1 MNDRF
6 ADKVTEKQTELNVC
20 FPLAYS
26 HFRANHRV
34 AEIGGQTMLKV
45 LVTGSSGRIGRA
57 FFAAYQERYQF
68 VLTDLNEPTYPVS
81 GQHHF
86 VRSDL
91 SDANAAAV
99 LCQGVD
105 TVVHLAGVPDPNA
118 EIDEVLPA
126 NILATTYLIEA
137 ARQANVRRFVFASS
151 AQTIEGYPVDRQI
164 VPGMAVAPANLYGV
178 SKCYGEALCSLY
190 ATQHGMSCVSLR
202 IGAFEP
208 ADGPPLETM
217 RDLSAW
223 LSHRDATHLIDRA
236 VQAEIDGSFIAHG
249 ISNNRFKRLDLTE
262 TCKVL
267 GYAPQDDAFST
278 FPIPFA

>member
-1 MNDRF
+1 MRGNKLR
-6 ADKVTEKQTELNVC
+6 K
-20 FPLAYS
+20 
-26 HFRANHRV
+26 
-34 AEIGGQTMLKV
+34 I
-45 LVTGSSGRIGRA
+45 LVTGSSGRIGQA
-57 FFAAYQERYQF
+57 FFTAYQERYEF
-68 VLTDLNEPTYPVS
+68 VLTDMKKPTQPVS
-81 GQHHF
+81 GPHRF
-86 VRSDL
+86 VQSDL
-91 SDANAAAV
+91 SDVNAADA

-105 TVVHLAGVPDPNA
+105 AVVHLAGVPDPDA
-118 EIDEVLPA
+118 EFDDVLPA

-137 ARQANVRRFVFASS
+137 ARKAKVSRFVFASS

-190 ATQHGMSCVSLR
+190 ATRHGMSCVSLR
-202 IGAFEP
+202 IGAFER
-208 ADGPPLETM
+208 ADGPPLETK

-236 VQAEIDGSFIAHG
+236 IQAEIKGSFIAHG

-262 TCKVL
+262 TCNVL

-278 FPIPFA
+278 FPIPSA

>member
-1 MNDRF
+1 M
-6 ADKVTEKQTELNVC
+6 K
-20 FPLAYS
+20 
-26 HFRANHRV
+26 
-34 AEIGGQTMLKV
+34 KV
-45 LVTGSSGRIGRA
+45 LVTGSSGRIGQA
-57 FFAAYQERYQF
+57 FFAAYQEHYEF
-68 VLTDLNEPTYPVS
+68 FLTDLKKPAQPVP
-81 GQHHF
+81 GTHRF
-86 VRSDL
+86 VQSDL
-91 SDANAAAV
+91 SDANAAGA
-99 LCQGVD
+99 LCLGVD
-105 TVVHLAGVPDPNA
+105 AVVHFAGVPDPDA
-118 EIDEVLPA
+118 EFDDVLPA

-137 ARQANVRRFVFASS
+137 AHKARCRRFVYASS

-190 ATQHGMSCVSLR
+190 ATQHGLSCVSLR

-223 LSHRDATHLIDRA
+223 LSYRDATHLIDRA
-236 VQAEIDGSFIAHG
+236 IQAEIDGNFVAHG

-278 FPIPFA
+278 FTIPSA